1 MFQVFQAGWR
11 MAACLAAYTSLTF
24 TLSFSP
30 ALLARLRILSRSCP
44 HAGRMDLATLDSFS
58 QQDLTLGTTLAH
70 LCTFLT
76 RNLGKHYGTQTIDRL
91 HDRIRHHLTPRL
103 APTWDPL
110 NPSSGCGTRSL
121 IAMPGRFPT
130 PLVNA
135 ALDVGVDPVVW
146 AKEMSE
152 SGEWQL
158 WVDPG
163 SICWR
168 DGGWVWVEEG
178 YEMERMYKR
187 EFNCNGSISPVRV
200 TVGLVKSRISDG
212 MRHGDTAGW
221 QDVMIERRWTLEWQS
236 KR

>member
-1 MFQVFQAGWR
+1 
-11 MAACLAAYTSLTF
+11 
-24 TLSFSP
+24 
-30 ALLARLRILSRSCP
+30 
-44 HAGRMDLATLDSFS
+44 MDLAALDSFS
-58 QQDLTLGTTLAH
+58 QQDLTLGTTLTH

-76 RNLGKHYGTQTIDRL
+76 RNLGKHYGTQTIARL

-135 ALDVGVDPVVW
+135 ALEVGVDPVVW

-178 YEMERMYKR
+178 YEKERMYKR
-187 EFNCNGSISPVRV
+187 ECRFEVASG
-200 TVGLVKSRISDG
+200 
-212 MRHGDTAGW
+212 
-221 QDVMIERRWTLEWQS
+221 QS
-236 KR
+236 KCSPEMLHSA

>member
-1 MFQVFQAGWR
+1 
-11 MAACLAAYTSLTF
+11 
-24 TLSFSP
+24 
-30 ALLARLRILSRSCP
+30 
-44 HAGRMDLATLDSFS
+44 MDLPT
-58 QQDLTLGTTLAH
+58 QQDLSLATTLAH

-76 RNLGKHYGTQTIDRL
+76 RNLGKHYTPQTIARL

-103 APTWDPL
+103 SPTWDPL

-135 ALDVGVDPVVW
+135 AIEVGVDPVVW
-146 AKEMSE
+146 AREMSE

-168 DGGWVWVEEG
+168 DGGWTWVEEG
-178 YEMERMYKR
+178 YERERMYKR
-187 EFNCNGSISPVRV
+187 EFGGIRRAFTFRWSAQRGSRLEESENQGMQGIL
-200 TVGLVKSRISDG
+200 GLTKTKPGSYG
-212 MRHGDTAGW
+212 NHGRKGC
-221 QDVMIERRWTLEWQS
+221 L
-236 KR
+236 